1 VKLLIK
7 KVDDDGRLAL
17 IPDFLET
24 PWTMVAVDSSD
35 PVALAAALSDADAM
49 VSMNWPKD
57 MPPAPRLRLLHLP
70 GAGTDDIAF
79 DSVPPAAAVCNVFE
93 HEVGIAEY
101 VMAGML
107 QWAIGIPRMDAALRQ
122 GHWYGSHLSGPRH
135 GELHGQTLGIVG
147 YGRIGRETAQRAKAF
162 GMKLVACSRT
172 PRPGDGFVDRVEGME
187 ALPRLLAAADYVL
200 LCLPLDA
207 RSSGLIGAGELAAMK
222 PGAVIINVARGGLI
236 DERALYEACRD
247 RRIGGAIIDTWY
259 RYPRQGDTQ
268 GEPANLPFR
277 ELDNVIMTP
286 HGSGWTE
293 GLRPRRCRF
302 IAQNLDRL
310 VRGEPLANVVRPG
323 Q

>member
-1 VKLLIK
+1 MKLLIK